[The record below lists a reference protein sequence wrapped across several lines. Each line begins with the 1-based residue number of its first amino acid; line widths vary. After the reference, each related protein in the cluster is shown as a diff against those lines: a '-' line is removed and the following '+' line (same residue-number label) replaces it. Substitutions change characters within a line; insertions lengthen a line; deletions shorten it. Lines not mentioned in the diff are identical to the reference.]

1 MLAKVWLAGLVVIG
15 TASRRE
21 WMNLLG
27 SAVVRG
33 CEGLPGLKG
42 QGGHCLQDTLLM
54 HPTIQFY
61 LASKLETYGINT

>member
-1 MLAKVWLAGLVVIG
+1 
-15 TASRRE
+15 
-21 WMNLLG
+21 MNLLG

-61 LASKLETYGINT
+61 LASKVETYGINI